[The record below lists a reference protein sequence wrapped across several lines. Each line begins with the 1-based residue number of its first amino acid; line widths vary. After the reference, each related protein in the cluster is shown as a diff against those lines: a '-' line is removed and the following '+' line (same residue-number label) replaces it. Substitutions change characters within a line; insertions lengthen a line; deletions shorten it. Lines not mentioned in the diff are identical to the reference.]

1 VPPRPAGEAV
11 GAPPRLRGAPSLR
24 ARGRLF
30 AMDGPQRSGPARRGL
45 VEYVVL
51 VAVLA
56 LLAAGALALFGDRIR
71 ALFGVPGP
79 ATAAERSRG

>member
-1 VPPRPAGEAV
+1 
-11 GAPPRLRGAPSLR
+11 
-24 ARGRLF
+24 
-30 AMDGPQRSGPARRGL
+30 MDGPQRSGPARRGL